1 MKKIIITGGCGF
13 IGSHVVEQF
22 IDKNYEITVV
32 DLWQSPEIKE
42 LSRDKKKSKI
52 RKIRC
57 Q

>member
-42 LSRDKKKSKI
+42 LSRDKKSKI
-52 RKIRC
+52 RKN
-57 Q
+57 

>member
-32 DLWQSPEIKE
+32 DLWQSPEIRAFKI
-42 LSRDKKKSKI
+42 KKILNLKN
-52 RKIRC
+52 
-57 Q
+57 